1 MTTGKA
7 EWENVRHGFGAP
19 GASILE
25 RHPIFR
31 SSGIS
36 IEWAVVA
43 LTTVTI
49 LAIGLIPPELLT
61 ALKIHYI
68 RPGGGFYEKIHPAT
82 YLVFAAFMLLLVRGG
97 DPIGELERII
107 STAKLLLV
115 HYFACGLLVFQCL
128 VLKRPFT
135 SVIDTFLL
143 PVVLSVIIWSLVPAQ
158 RKPLVVAVHAVIW
171 INIALGLYEFISK
184 HRLVPITVG
193 NLVVTG
199 DWRSTALLGHPL
211 SAAAIV
217 AMYIMCVVLRRG
229 TQTLSLLVAPA
240 LIVAT
245 CALMVFGGRM
255 ALVAVVV
262 VFAGRI
268 VMGAVRLVRGE
279 RFGLT
284 TVILVTGGIMLIGA
298 TIPIILGT
306 GVFDHMIERFSSDKG
321 SAHARVITMQLL
333 SLFDWKELL
342 LGTVPSQSSAI
353 QSMMGLQYGIE
364 NFWVAC
370 IVQYGIIQTT
380 CITIGLVCFFAELLR
395 RSVPSARVVV
405 FFIFIV
411 AAGSV
416 SFSSKN
422 ITLSAYVALIVLLLP
437 RERARQ
443 YLPHRGEPCDDR
455 GFAYA
460 QGITTR

>member
-19 GASILE
+19 GASLPE

-333 SLFDWKELL
+333 SVRLEGAFTWDSSKSVFGNSIDDGLAVWDREFLGRVHRSIWHYSNHLHYDRTCLFL
-342 LGTVPSQSSAI
+342 
-353 QSMMGLQYGIE
+353 
-364 NFWVAC
+364 
-370 IVQYGIIQTT
+370 
-380 CITIGLVCFFAELLR
+380 AELLR